1 MKIENMKS
9 KRLKSMLLPIGLL
22 WVVGVS
28 FVEYLVK
35 VDMPDFVNGFLRGV
49 GIGLIISAIVMK
61 LKRSRNL
68 Q

>member
-1 MKIENMKS
+1 MKIENMKT

-22 WVVGVS
+22 LLAGVP
-28 FVEYLVK
+28 FVEHLMK
-35 VDMPDFVNGFLRGV
+35 VEAPDLANGFFRGV

-68 Q
+68 R

>member
-1 MKIENMKS
+1 
-9 KRLKSMLLPIGLL
+9 MLLPIGLL
-22 WVVGVS
+22 WVVGVP

-35 VDMPDFVNGFLRGV
+35 VDMPDLVNGFLRGV

-68 Q
+68 R